1 MHNKAWFGCF
11 FAPSR
16 LQNRS
21 PQARKTAKRCRKCT
35 VGLPFSQSAQNSQKS
50 HQPSPFPTMVSIL
63 QPAISRRQVIL
74 PRPYTPTYK
83 SDYHILTTNNHS
95 CSTSQ
100 NHKSQIT
107 INKKSIVEK
116 VKKEEVSLYIYL
128 YLILYILY
136 IIYIILILPAL
147 TQASQKQQL
156 IFC

>member
-1 MHNKAWFGCF
+1 MVRMF

-21 PQARKTAKRCRKCT
+21 PQACKAAKRAANAPSARVFPIRPKQSKKAT
-35 VGLPFSQSAQNSQKS
+35 IPPLFRPWFPFSPQPYHAVKS
-50 HQPSPFPTMVSIL
+50 YSCIH
-63 QPAISRRQVIL
+63 
-74 PRPYTPTYK
+74 TYQ
-83 SDYHILTTNNHS
+83 YINLITNILTTNNHS

-136 IIYIILILPAL
+136 II
-147 TQASQKQQL
+147 
-156 IFC
+156 